1 MTNQKAGEIIGWGD
15 SQSAEGIAQTEN
27 QTQNRT
33 AESVQEMVEKGLTK
47 AKAEKLAAVYADQLA
62 EGMAEKNLQLA
73 PRFALMQKILAL
85 WPGK

>member
-47 AKAEKLAAVYADQLA
+47 EKAEKLAAV
-62 EGMAEKNLQLA
+62 
-73 PRFALMQKILAL
+73 
-85 WPGK
+85 